1 MRVALVALNASYI
14 HPNLALRYLFV
25 SAPKDIEV
33 KIFEYTIKDDLFK
46 IEAEIRSFKADYIG
60 LSVYIWNVSQMRELI
75 TRLSDH
81 KIILG
86 GPEVSYEFEKWLE
99 MPIYGLIAG
108 EGEKSFWEAVLNK
121 EEVPGFYTG
130 DKKPKIPFARVDLE
144 YLESL
149 KSPYFLDMDKDK
161 RASRYLYFETGR
173 GCPFKC
179 NYCLASKDRSL
190 RYFSLD
196 YVKRELKKLEGIKV
210 KQVKF
215 LDRTFNA
222 HKQRALELAR
232 FINDLDVDCSFQF
245 EVVLETFDE
254 ELLNFFKHE
263 AKKERFRF
271 EVGVQS
277 YNPLTLKAI
286 DRKQNSEIL
295 DQKIKQMTS
304 SGLILHTDL
313 IAGLPYDTYESF
325 KASFK
330 RLFKLKS
337 AEIQMGTLKLLKG
350 TPLRKEYE
358 EKGYDFENVAPYEVK
373 KTPWLSSEEL
383 SDIKRVAY
391 LLNRL
396 YNSALMRFSLEK
408 FDELGYDVFE
418 ILRKAKILLEK
429 EENIQIQHYFLA
441 VYEMVKDLKEAKGI
455 LLRDYYRH
463 YKERP
468 KALFPRKDYRHL
480 YKELIKQGFD
490 EHTLYE
496 YSLIDEAY
504 YDDKPALELVIYNE
518 EHTYPEIYYLDFK
531 GKIL

>member
-1 MRVALVALNASYI
+1 MRVALIALNASYI

-25 SAPKDIEV
+25 AAPKDIEV

-60 LSVYIWNVSQMRELI
+60 LSVYIWNVSQMMELI

-121 EEVPGFYTG
+121 EEVAGFYTR

-149 KSPYFLDMDKDK
+149 KSPYFLDIDKDK

-196 YVKRELKKLEGIKV
+196 YVKRELKKLEGVKV

-245 EVVLETFDE
+245 EVVL
-254 ELLNFFKHE
+254 
-263 AKKERFRF
+263 
-271 EVGVQS
+271 
-277 YNPLTLKAI
+277 
-286 DRKQNSEIL
+286 
-295 DQKIKQMTS
+295 
-304 SGLILHTDL
+304 
-313 IAGLPYDTYESF
+313 
-325 KASFK
+325 
-330 RLFKLKS
+330 
-337 AEIQMGTLKLLKG
+337 
-350 TPLRKEYE
+350 
-358 EKGYDFENVAPYEVK
+358 
-373 KTPWLSSEEL
+373 
-383 SDIKRVAY
+383 
-391 LLNRL
+391 
-396 YNSALMRFSLEK
+396 
-408 FDELGYDVFE
+408 
-418 ILRKAKILLEK
+418 
-429 EENIQIQHYFLA
+429 
-441 VYEMVKDLKEAKGI
+441 
-455 LLRDYYRH
+455 
-463 YKERP
+463 
-468 KALFPRKDYRHL
+468 
-480 YKELIKQGFD
+480 
-490 EHTLYE
+490 
-496 YSLIDEAY
+496 
-504 YDDKPALELVIYNE
+504 
-518 EHTYPEIYYLDFK
+518 
-531 GKIL
+531 